1 MEKKEEMRA
10 GKVLIA
16 GFRGQLGFELMK
28 RCPAGIECRG
38 VDLPEADITNREQVL
53 GLCREFSPDVMINA
67 AAYTAVSRAE
77 SEEEVARR
85 VNVDGA
91 ENAALACRLSGC
103 RLIHISTDFVFDG
116 ASRRPYRTTD
126 QPAPLGVYGKTK
138 LLGEEAVLKELP
150 GAAVIRTSWL
160 YSSHGKNFVKT
171 MLAVMAE
178 GEQLKIVSD
187 QVGSPT
193 WAGSLAE
200 ALWEAVRRPDF
211 RGIHHWSDNGF
222 TSWFEFA
229 VAIQEEAVSLGLLR
243 GKTEIV
249 PISGIDYPDP
259 VARPAY
265 SVMDT
270 SETRRELGMNGSP
283 WRDNLRIML
292 NELAALNP
300 ES

>member
-1 MEKKEEMRA
+1 VGNKEETNV
-10 GKVLIA
+10 GKVLVT
-16 GFRGQLGFELMK
+16 GSRGQLGFELMK
-28 RCPAGIECRG
+28 RCTAGIECRG
-38 VDLPEADITNREQVL
+38 VDLPEADITSMEQVL
-53 GLCREFSPDVMINA
+53 GLCGEFSPDVLINA
-67 AAYTAVSRAE
+67 AAYTAVDRAE
-77 SEEEVARR
+77 SEEEAARR

-91 ENAALACRLSGC
+91 ANAASACRVSRC

-116 ASRRPYRTTD
+116 ASRRPYRITD
-126 QPAPLGVYGKTK
+126 KPAPLGVYGKTK

-150 GAAVIRTSWL
+150 GAAVVRTSWL
-160 YSSHGKNFVKT
+160 YSSHGKNFVKV
-171 MLAVMAE
+171 MLALMAE

-200 ALWEAVRRPDF
+200 ALWAAVSRPDF
-211 RGIHHWSDNGF
+211 RGIHHWSDNGS

-229 VAIQEEAVSLGLLR
+229 VAIQEEAFKLGLLQ
-243 GKTEIV
+243 GKVEIV
-249 PISGIDYPDP
+249 PVRGVDYQALA
-259 VARPAY
+259 ARPAY

-292 NELAALNP
+292 KELAN
-300 ES
+300 